1 MDGSVVKLKGQE
13 NEMVVDV
20 LVFVMELL
28 PLEKS
33 EARWMVVG
41 YMVHLM
47 GV

>member
-13 NEMVVDV
+13 NETVVDV

-33 EARWMVVG
+33 EAS
-41 YMVHLM
+41 
-47 GV
+47 